1 MGRSSLVVVAL
12 MALVLLAGACGGGA
26 EQAADTET
34 EASSTP
40 AGSEEPEEPSSEA
53 AATDLDLGVD
63 TIRIGFMAPFSGP
76 VGYFG
81 EIFANSLQV
90 EIDKINEAGG
100 LGGAQLELVTRDTE
114 LNPQLAV
121 QGAQEFTGDESV
133 QLIVGPLFTGFFN
146 AVKTQYEQTQTIN
159 CQPGVNA
166 PQLMDGLQYS
176 FRVQEGQDMTLPRLL
191 DYFEEEGVESVG
203 LVYEN
208 DDAGKAYDALLTE
221 QLAERGME
229 YAGFQAVR
237 PDDQTH
243 RPQVEA
249 LAGTDAIIMSNNSTS
264 AGKTGAAAGE
274 VGYEGILTGFSGL
287 FGFTYIEGAGDAAD
301 GTIMSAWYPGAY
313 TRTPPEEMPTA
324 YGEHV
329 AAILDEYGTLSGPQS
344 GIETYNGA
352 VVAGNCIELYRRAVE
367 AAGSLEPDAVAEAWE
382 NLSVPA
388 EEMPSAVNAEF
399 GPDDHEAY
407 SAEEIWLSRWVKDDE
422 GWHVEIISEP

>member
-1 MGRSSLVVVAL
+1 MGRKSLVVVTL
-12 MALVLLAGACGGGA
+12 MALALLAGACGGGA
-26 EQAADTET
+26 EQAAEPDT
-34 EASSTP
+34 EASTAP
-40 AGSEEPEEPSSEA
+40 AEGEESSSETA
-53 AATDLDLGVD
+53 AADLDLGVD
-63 TIRIGFMAPFSGP
+63 TIGIGFMAPFSGP

-121 QGAQEFTGDESV
+121 QGAQEFTGDESI

-203 LVYEN
+203 LIYEN

-367 AAGSLEPDAVAEAWE
+367 AVGSLEPDAVAEAWE